1 MTTVLYAQP
10 YDISATGFY
19 FQTAEEYAAKAAAA
33 RNDYGQPVE
42 EFEIQFIAGDP
53 IDAALAVALGIYIPK
68 LAAFFEK
75 VETWDDHEK
84 LALIVAVGEC
94 GYEFDWDNGEP
105 EDFDVDLYEGMS
117 LRNLAEQFVEDGLFG
132 DIPERLA
139 PYLDLDAVARDLGH
153 DYAETEIAG
162 RRIVYRCG

>member
-19 FQTAEEYAAKAAAA
+19 FRTAEEYAAKAATA

-42 EFEIQFIAGDP
+42 EFEIQFIDGDA

-68 LAAFFEK
+68 LTAFFEK

-84 LALIVAVGEC
+84 LALIVAVAEC
-94 GYEFDWDNGEP
+94 GYDFDWDDGEP

-117 LRNLAEQFVEDGLFG
+117 LRDLAEQFVADGVFG
-132 DIPERLA
+132 EIPERLA
-139 PYLDLDAVARDLGH
+139 PYLDLDAIACDLGH
-153 DYAETEIAG
+153 DYAETEVAG